1 MSHFRL
7 RNPQWRQG
15 VTLSF
20 AEPTME
26 ARCHTFVCGTWR
38 GGKVSHFRLRNLPG
52 RQGVT
57 PSFAEPGEEATITI
71 IIIIVIT
78 TITNT
83 ITNNW
88 AKLGWTGL

>member
-1 MSHFRL
+1 M
-7 RNPQWRQG
+7 
-15 VTLSF
+15 
-20 AEPTME
+20 
-26 ARCHTFVCGTWR
+26 
-38 GGKVSHFRLRNLPG
+38 PG